1 MEKLIITAAL
11 TGGGTLPSQTS
22 YLPITPTQIAEEAVR
37 ACQAGASV
45 VHVHA
50 RDPTTGKPT
59 SDLNVFRQVVTK
71 IKKRCNVVIC
81 ITTGGAIGMPV
92 EERVRVIPTFKPEM
106 ASFNMGSMNFSIH
119 VVADRIKKFKHDWEE
134 PYARTSKGFIF
145 PNTFQDIEYLA
156 KIMMEN
162 NVKPE
167 LEVYDA
173 GHLYN
178 VSFLLRT
185 EVLKAPV
192 HIQFVMGVLGG
203 IGRAP
208 EDLLYLK
215 NTADRL
221 IGRENYTW
229 SVIGVGYPAEF
240 YLGTMAAIM
249 GGNVRVGFEDNI
261 YIERGILAKSN
272 AELVAKMVRIAKELG
287 RDIAGPEETRKI
299 LTLKG
304 VDKVNF

>member
-22 YLPITPTQIAEEAVR
+22 YLPITPMQIAEEAFK
-37 ACQAGASV
+37 ACNAGASI

-59 SDLNVFRQVVTK
+59 SDLNVFRQVVTE

-92 EERVRVIPTFKPEM
+92 EERVRVVPTFKPEM

-119 VVADRIKKFKHDWEE
+119 VVADKIKEFKHDWEE

-156 KIMMEN
+156 KIMTEN

-185 EVLKAPV
+185 GVLKAPV

-261 YIERGILAKSN
+261 HIERGILAKSN
-272 AELVAKMVRIAKELG
+272 AELVAKMVRIAEELR
-287 RDIAGPEETRKI
+287 RDIADPDETRKI

>member
-11 TGGGTLPSQTS
+11 TGGGTLPSQTP
-22 YLPITPTQIAEEAVR
+22 YLPITPMQIAEEAFK
-37 ACQAGASV
+37 ACNAGASI

-59 SDLNVFRQVVTK
+59 SDLNVFRQVVTE

-119 VVADRIKKFKHDWEE
+119 VVADRIKEFKHDWEE

-185 EVLKAPV
+185 GVLKSPV

-240 YLGTMAAIM
+240 YLGTMAALM

-287 RDIAGPEETRKI
+287 RDIADPDETRKI
-299 LTLKG
+299 LALKG